1 MLSRPNGAPATPD
14 DLRQCYRLL
23 LGREPDGEG
32 MAYYLDLLPTLT
44 VDDLVRRFLNADE
57 FRRRPL
63 VLETI
68 GGEENAFE
76 VLDVEGFRLHVMAHD
91 QDIANAIRR
100 NRVYEPH
107 VTSVVRERLAPGDT
121 FVDVGAN
128 IGWFSVLAGT
138 LLRTGGAVHSIEANV
153 ENCVLLQRSIAD
165 NGLTERVTVHPVA
178 ASDRTATL
186 VLQRQ
191 AGTNGLVN
199 DDAQAVAQ
207 VGAHP
212 VQALRLDDLLAD
224 LDRVDL
230 VKIDIEGSELRAVV
244 GMAELLRGHHP
255 HVLMEFS
262 PDLLRR
268 VSGCEPSELVDVL
281 RSYGYQEARWLRPG
295 EPPAPVNFDTGSLG
309 EAMAATTSDH
319 LDLHLLP

>member
-1 MLSRPNGAPATPD
+1 MARRS
-14 DLRQCYRLL
+14 LRNPRWLRAVRYRLAGDAAYTAVRAADLELIVPTRDRLGERLFVNQKRSDFRVLPRAVEL
-23 LGREPDGEG
+23 LG
-32 MAYYLDLLPTLT
+32 
-44 VDDLVRRFLNADE
+44 
-57 FRRRPL
+57 
-63 VLETI
+63 
-68 GGEENAFE
+68 
-76 VLDVEGFRLHVMAHD
+76 
-91 QDIANAIRR
+91 
-100 NRVYEPH
+100 EPH
-107 VTSVVRERLAPGDT
+107 GT

-138 LLRTGGAVHSIEANV
+138 LLRTSGAVHSIEANV

-178 ASDRTATL
+178 ASDRTTTL

-244 GMAELLRGHHP
+244 GMADLLRGHHP